1 MFWAIAAG
9 AVDTRGFR
17 FEQVLQDIQSL
28 NEWALEGRLEVTAIS
43 LHAYPFVQD
52 RYALLPH
59 GASIGSGYG
68 PILVARE
75 PLAFEQLGSA
85 EIVVPGRM
93 TTAFLTLRLAL
104 GDFAHRELPF
114 DHILD
119 EVSSGRADVG
129 PGDPRGPAHLR
140 GRRACTRCSTSASG
154 GCSRPGLPLPL
165 GVNVARRDL
174 GDRLPDLSAVLLES
188 IQAGLANRRE
198 AMRYAMRFGRGID
211 VTTADRFVEM
221 YVNELTCDYG
231 DEGRKAVAELL
242 GRGDAIGAFPE
253 PVRLDYVFLDA
264 AGDAR
269 ELRALRCAV
278 PHVRRLSSAA
288 TSARSALPARRT
300 STASARTAAA
310 SSCARPRRARERATA
325 IRRNDRA
332 DSTKMSASW
341 RRSPA
346 RRVGQDVCRSLEDDG
361 VLQRGGG
368 HLPASRQELE
378 AVGQPCRRA
387 GRELDAFLLDLSCEA
402 CEALQLRHE
411 SMLIAVDGRSRG
423 QLLDDDVEV
432 RRELVAHLRI
442 DRDELQHCSSAPR
455 TPRRTAPTPALSN
468 HVLHPP
474 PCRTRRRL
482 IVRQDSGT
490 AIEIPRIDLVRR
502 LATGRALRLGSSA
515 PSFPRRS
522 QRAEAQRRRKLRR
535 SDALP
540 ERTPRCT

>member
-1 MFWAIAAG
+1 MLIKLGHSPDPDDAFMFWAIAAG
-9 AVDTRGFR
+9 AIDARGFR

-129 PGDPRGPAHLR
+129 LVIHEGQLTYEEAGLHKVLDLGEWWLLE
-140 GRRACTRCSTSASG
+140 T
-154 GCSRPGLPLPL
+154 GLPLPL

-211 VTTADRFVEM
+211 VKTADRFVEM

-231 DEGRKAVAELL
+231 DEGRRAVAELL

-253 PVRLDYVFLDA
+253 SVRLDYV
-264 AGDAR
+264 
-269 ELRALRCAV
+269 
-278 PHVRRLSSAA
+278 S
-288 TSARSALPARRT
+288 
-300 STASARTAAA
+300 
-310 SSCARPRRARERATA
+310 
-325 IRRNDRA
+325 
-332 DSTKMSASW
+332 
-341 RRSPA
+341 
-346 RRVGQDVCRSLEDDG
+346 
-361 VLQRGGG
+361 
-368 HLPASRQELE
+368 
-378 AVGQPCRRA
+378 
-387 GRELDAFLLDLSCEA
+387 
-402 CEALQLRHE
+402 
-411 SMLIAVDGRSRG
+411 
-423 QLLDDDVEV
+423 
-432 RRELVAHLRI
+432 
-442 DRDELQHCSSAPR
+442 
-455 TPRRTAPTPALSN
+455 
-468 HVLHPP
+468 
-474 PCRTRRRL
+474 
-482 IVRQDSGT
+482 
-490 AIEIPRIDLVRR
+490 
-502 LATGRALRLGSSA
+502 
-515 PSFPRRS
+515 
-522 QRAEAQRRRKLRR
+522 
-535 SDALP
+535 
-540 ERTPRCT
+540 